1 MAILPAES
9 LAFLA
14 LMALCTGFIKGGM
27 PALGPLL
34 SAVVA
39 LWFPPREALGIT
51 LVLFLVGDTAAV
63 YLYWRLANWQE
74 LRRMLLPLLVGIVLG
89 ALVLRSLDNETL
101 GFTIGVMVLMLVAM
115 EPLRPQLTRLAL
127 GHPSAAQ
134 ATTGTLAG
142 LATTISNSAGPILNI
157 YFLVLNLDKR
167 SFIGTVTMFFAFA
180 NVAKLPVFIGQD
192 VFQPEA
198 MQTLLLVL
206 PLVYVGAFGGKK
218 FLEWI
223 SQRWFNRIV
232 LALTA
237 VAGCLLIAMNWP
249 Y

>member
-1 MAILPAES
+1 MELLPPAS

-34 SAVVA
+34 SAAVA
-39 LWFPPREALGIT
+39 LWFPPRDALGIT
-51 LVLFLVGDTAAV
+51 LVLFLIGDTAAV

-89 ALVLRSLDNETL
+89 ALVLRSLDNQTL
-101 GFTIGVMVLMLVAM
+101 GLTIGLMVLLLVGM

-127 GHPSAAQ
+127 AHPGAAQ
-134 ATTGTLAG
+134 ATTGTAAG

-180 NVAKLPVFIGQD
+180 NVAKLPIFLGQD
-192 VFQPEA
+192 IFHRDN
-198 MQTLLLVL
+198 MLSLLPMI
-206 PLVYVGAFGGKK
+206 PLVYAGAFGGKK

-223 SQRWFNRIV
+223 SQLWFNRIV

-237 VAGCLLIAMNWP
+237 VAGCLLVMTNWP
-249 Y
+249 A